1 VCHLVFPLERFR
13 YAVVCRCVPAL
24 AKIQSIDVEINML
37 LSHVTAKNNR
47 NVVICHWRF
56 HIYMKNNSF
65 TAKKSYK

>member
-1 VCHLVFPLERFR
+1 
-13 YAVVCRCVPAL
+13 L